1 MSCKINNGLRDRN
14 SSAPVCS
21 QELRPNLKRLGRIS
35 QMARRNVVVFVAS
48 LVLLAVGATWLIST
62 SMIIA
67 QDSPDTKSKPKAAP
81 KDKTDKDAANDDDR
95 ENPFPKRFPAPSLEG
110 GQAWLNTSGEITLKD
125 LRGKVVLLDF
135 WTYCCINCMHV
146 LPDLKYLEKKF
157 DKELVVIG
165 VHSAKFDNEKESE
178 NIRGAILRYEIEH
191 PVVNDSNMTIW
202 RKFGVHSWPTL
213 VLLDPEGNYCGYVSG
228 EGNRDVLET
237 VIEKLIV
244 YHKAKGT
251 LDETPIRF
259 DLESKKAAPTP
270 LRFPGKVLADEAGQ
284 RLFISDSNHNRI
296 VITDLEGKVQSV
308 IGSGAIGNQDGTY
321 EQAQFDHPQGIDL
334 DGNLLYVADTE
345 NHLIRVVDL
354 EQKQV
359 KTIAGTGQQS
369 HERGPGGKPLET
381 ALASPWD
388 VKKVADK
395 LYVAMAGPHQIW
407 VLNGTES
414 IRVYAGSGR
423 EDILNGPLPEAALA
437 QPSGIATDGKFL
449 FVVDSEGS
457 AVRKIP
463 LDPEGDVTTIVGT
476 SDLPQGR
483 CLFEFG
489 DTDGVGDAA
498 RLQHPLGIAYH
509 KGQLYVADSYNHK
522 IKIVDVAK
530 RTSKTFLGTGKPGA
544 KDAPT
549 ELSEPAGLTFAGDK
563 MYIADTNNHLIRV
576 YDLTTRKISTLELVG
591 LEPPKAVAVTDA
603 PASNTKATEVA
614 AQTLLAGEKL
624 NFEVALKI
632 PEGFK
637 LNKLAPVTY
646 RLKAEGEQALVAPD
660 QLGQR
665 QEVKPDA
672 NQVTVQIPLAARSGT
687 GKYRLTVTYSYCRDG
702 QGGVCK
708 FKTVSWIVPVTLA
721 EKSDQRAIQL
731 QVD

>member
-1 MSCKINNGLRDRN
+1 
-14 SSAPVCS
+14 
-21 QELRPNLKRLGRIS
+21 
-35 QMARRNVVVFVAS
+35 MARRNLVVYVAGLFV
-48 LVLLAVGATWLIST
+48 LAVVAMWSIST
-62 SMIIA
+62 SITIG
-67 QDSPDTKSKPKAAP
+67 QDSSASKGKPQSAT
-81 KDKTDKDAANDDDR
+81 KDKTEKEPADDKDS

-110 GQAWLNTSGEITLKD
+110 GQAWLNTSGEISLKD

-157 DKELVVIG
+157 DKELAVIG

-191 PVVNDSNMTIW
+191 PVVNDANMTIW

-228 EGNRDVLET
+228 EGNREVLET
-237 VIEKLIV
+237 VIEKLIAH
-244 YHKAKGT
+244 HKAKGT

-270 LRFPGKVLADEAGQ
+270 LRFPGKILADEAGQ

-296 VITDLEGKVQSV
+296 VIADLAGKVQAV

-354 EQKQV
+354 DQKQV

-388 VKKVADK
+388 VKKVGDK
-395 LYVAMAGPHQIW
+395 LYIAMAGPHQIW

-414 IRVYAGSGR
+414 VRVYAGSGR
-423 EDILNGPLPEAALA
+423 EDILNGPLPESALA

-463 LDPEGDVTTIVGT
+463 LDSEGEVTTIVGT

-489 DTDGVGDAA
+489 DTDGVGDNA

-522 IKIVDVAK
+522 IKIIDIAK
-530 RTSKTFLGTGKPGA
+530 RTSRTFLGTGKPGA
-544 KDAPT
+544 RDNPA
-549 ELSEPAGLTFAGDK
+549 ELSEPAGLTFVGDK
-563 MYIADTNNHLIRV
+563 LYIADTNNHLIRV
-576 YDLTTRKISTLELVG
+576 YDLSTKKISTLELVG
-591 LEPPKAVAVTDA
+591 LEPPKPVAVADESAT
-603 PASNTKATEVA
+603 SSKATEVA
-614 AQTLLAGEKL
+614 AQTLLGGENL
-624 NFEVALKI
+624 NFEVTLKI
-632 PEGFK
+632 PEEFK

-646 RLKAEGEQALVAPD
+646 RLKAEGDQALVAQD

-665 QEVKPDA
+665 QEIKPDG
-672 NQVTVQIPLAARSGT
+672 NKVTFQVPLAAKSGS

-708 FKTVSWIVPVTLA
+708 FKTVSWIIPVSLN
-721 EKSDQRAIQL
+721 EKSDQRAVQL

>member
-1 MSCKINNGLRDRN
+1 
-14 SSAPVCS
+14 
-21 QELRPNLKRLGRIS
+21 
-35 QMARRNVVVFVAS
+35 MARRNLVVYVAGLFV
-48 LVLLAVGATWLIST
+48 LAVVAMWSIST
-62 SMIIA
+62 SITIG
-67 QDSPDTKSKPKAAP
+67 QDSSASKGKPQSAT
-81 KDKTDKDAANDDDR
+81 KDKTEKEPADDKDS

-110 GQAWLNTSGEITLKD
+110 GQAWLNTSGEISLKD

-157 DKELVVIG
+157 DKELAVIG

-191 PVVNDSNMTIW
+191 PVVNDANMTIW

-228 EGNRDVLET
+228 EGNREVLET
-237 VIEKLIV
+237 VIEKLIAH
-244 YHKAKGT
+244 HKAKGT

-270 LRFPGKVLADEAGQ
+270 LRFPGKILADEAGQ

-296 VITDLEGKVQSV
+296 VIADLAGKVQAV

-354 EQKQV
+354 DQKQV

-388 VKKVADK
+388 VKKVGDK
-395 LYVAMAGPHQIW
+395 LYIAMAGPHQIW

-414 IRVYAGSGR
+414 VRVYAGSGR
-423 EDILNGPLPEAALA
+423 EDILNGPLPESALA

-463 LDPEGDVTTIVGT
+463 LDSEGEVTTIVGT

-489 DTDGVGDAA
+489 DTDGVGDNA

-522 IKIVDVAK
+522 IKIVDIAK

-544 KDAPT
+544 RDNPA
-549 ELSEPAGLTFAGDK
+549 ELSEPAGLTFVGDK
-563 MYIADTNNHLIRV
+563 LYIADTNNHLIRV
-576 YDLTTRKISTLELVG
+576 YDLSTKKISTLELVG
-591 LEPPKAVAVTDA
+591 LEPPKPVAVADESAT
-603 PASNTKATEVA
+603 SSKATEVA
-614 AQTLLAGEKL
+614 AQTLLGGENL
-624 NFEVALKI
+624 NFEVTLKI
-632 PEGFK
+632 PEEFK

-646 RLKAEGEQALVAPD
+646 RLKAEGDQALVAQD

-665 QEVKPDA
+665 QEIKPDGNKVA
-672 NQVTVQIPLAARSGT
+672 FQIPLAAKSGN

-708 FKTVSWIVPVTLA
+708 FKTVSWIIPVSLN
-721 EKSDQRAIQL
+721 EKSDQRAVQL